1 MKDKIVMITGS
12 SGQIGQALVE
22 AILRNEGKVVAIDL
36 DNKILKEKLAKNGL
50 ADENILYLNTDI
62 ANLDQVNKAYEDG
75 IRKFGKIT
83 TLINNAGSSVFTS
96 WKNRSEDEIDL
107 VTNVNL
113 KGTFYCTRKLIE
125 HCMVNN
131 TEGVILNIASHYG
144 IISPD
149 PRIYTDCD
157 RRNSEIYGAT
167 KAGIIQMT
175 KYFSVNAILDG
186 ADIRINAIAPGGI
199 YNPNDPQGKEFIK
212 NYSERCPMGRLG
224 ETHEIIGPALFL
236 ISSESS
242 YINGHTL
249 VVDGGMTAW

>member
-1 MKDKIVMITGS
+1 MNTSLFIAKRLYNAKENNNNYTRPIIRIAIS
-12 SGQIGQALVE
+12 AIALS
-22 AILRNEGKVVAIDL
+22 VAIMILSVFVLLGFKSDIS
-36 DNKILKEKLAKNGL
+36 NKVFGFGGHINILKFSFNQSY
-50 ADENILYLNTDI
+50 ENDP
-62 ANLDQVNKAYEDG
+62 
-75 IRKFGKIT
+75 
-83 TLINNAGSSVFTS
+83 IN
-96 WKNRSEDEIDL
+96 
-107 VTNVNL
+107 
-113 KGTFYCTRKLIE
+113 Y
-125 HCMVNN
+125 N
-131 TEGVILNIASHYG
+131 TEMSSQIESMDFVNYIQAY
-144 IISPD
+144 
-149 PRIYTDCD
+149 
-157 RRNSEIYGAT
+157 AT

>member
-1 MKDKIVMITGS
+1 MKNKIVMITGS

-22 AILRNEGKVVAIDL
+22 AILRKEGKVVAIDL
-36 DNKILKEKLAKNGL
+36 DNEILREKLAKEGL
-50 ADENILYLNTDI
+50 IDENILFLNIDI
-62 ANLDQVNKAYEDG
+62 TNLEQVNQAYKEG

-83 TLINNAGSSVFTS
+83 TLINNAGTSVFTS
-96 WKNRSEDEIDL
+96 WRNRTEDEIDL

-125 HCMVNN
+125 CCMENN
-131 TEGVILNIASHYG
+131 VKGVILNIASHYG

-175 KYFSVNAILDG
+175 KYFSTNAILDG
-186 ADIRINAIAPGGI
+186 ADMRVNALAPGGI
-199 YNPNDPQGKEFIK
+199 YNPDDPQGEDFQRE
-212 NYSERCPMGRLG
+212 YSSRCPMGRLG
-224 ETHEIIGPALFL
+224 RTHEIIEPALFL
-236 ISSESS
+236 ISDKAS